1 MPLYPFS
8 KLNVFKTKSA
18 LREYLAP
25 FRKSGKRIGFVPT
38 MGALHAGHISLVEAA
53 KEENDL
59 VVCSIFVNPT
69 QFNDPE
75 DLKKY
80 PRPVEKDLALL
91 EEHHCDVVFMPEV
104 DEMYTGNAPWTHN
117 FGLLETVFEGK
128 FRAGHFK
135 GVGQIVKMLFE
146 SVEPHHA
153 YFGQKDFQQ
162 FLVIKKL
169 VSDFHMP
176 IELTACPI
184 VREAN
189 GLAMSSRNVHLSPE
203 ERRNAGQIFRILSQ
217 TRENLHRYPV
227 AELEKRA
234 MEQLA
239 LIPSAS
245 PEYFN
250 IVNNT
255 DLSAVINPETE
266 AVCVALVA
274 VRIGKTRLIDNMIL
288 KP

>member
-1 MPLYPFS
+1 MPPYPFS

-18 LREYLAP
+18 LGEYLAP

-38 MGALHAGHISLVEAA
+38 MGALHAGHISLIQAA
-53 KEENDL
+53 KKENDL

-104 DEMYTGNAPWTHN
+104 EEMYADNAPWTHD
-117 FGLLETVFEGK
+117 FGLLERVFEGK
-128 FRAGHFK
+128 FRAGHFR

-176 IELTACPI
+176 VELTACPI

-189 GLAMSSRNVHLSPE
+189 GLAMSSRNVHLSLE
-203 ERRNAGQIFRILSQ
+203 ERSNAGQIFRILSQ
-217 TRENLHRYPV
+217 TRENLYLYPV
-227 AELEKRA
+227 AELEKTA

-239 LIPSAS
+239 LIPGAS

-255 DLSAVINPETE
+255 DLSAVTNPETE